1 MPPFEKGNQFSTGRP
16 RGARNKS
23 TLWLEAMGDKGTQK
37 VIRTVR
43 KRAEDGDMHAAA
55 LVLARTWPR
64 RKGQPVQIELPPVT
78 DTAGL
83 VAAQA
88 AVIAAMARGEI
99 SPDEA
104 QSIAGLLETQ
114 RRTIETNDH
123 ARQIEE
129 LRIELRKV
137 GNT

>member
-1 MPPFEKGNQFSTGRP
+1 MPLFEKGNHFSTGRRP
-16 RGARNKS
+16 GARNKAK
-23 TLWLEAMGDKGTQK
+23 LWQEAVGDTATQK
-37 VIRTVR
+37 VIHTVQ
-43 KRAEDGDMHAAA
+43 KKAEGGDMYAAA
-55 LVLARTWPR
+55 LVLSRTWPR
-64 RKGQPVQIELPPVT
+64 RKGRPVQIELPAVT

-88 AVIAAMARGEI
+88 AVIASMAKGEI

-104 QSIAGLLETQ
+104 QSIAALLEIQ

-129 LRIELRKV
+129 LRLELRKV
-137 GNT
+137 GNS